1 MRIAVLLATA
11 AIVAYS
17 SNLLLHIEGDASPNV
32 LSAASWIAEGNADLD
47 EYAARAPFTRQ
58 TIDGHIYP
66 ITPPGTAL
74 LMVVPVWLAMTQG
87 ADPGTYE
94 FLAALGKIA
103 GVVAAGIS
111 VAFVYLACATV
122 ARPLPAVVAAVAY
135 GFGTTVWSVSAQQIW
150 MHGPAQLLVALGI
163 YLLARPRSTP
173 RAGFAMGLATIVRPV
188 DAFVA
193 GLGLLAARRR
203 GFATR
208 YIAWG
213 LPAVAFLVTYYVIA
227 YRGLRESY
235 GEAVQLV
242 FPPPGLLG
250 ILVSPSR
257 GLFVYSPFV
266 IFAVVG
272 FVMAWRASADHRSL
286 LVREMSLATLG
297 IYAVYASFG
306 SWWGGWAF
314 GSRYM
319 SDAQPLLALGLA
331 YGIDRGLLA
340 HFVWRIAFAAALAW
354 SVLVNFAGAGWY
366 YFFWN
371 GYHWD
376 VTPNI
381 DQTAHRVWDWAD
393 TQWGFVLRRMVLDP
407 GFTLIPALSG
417 AVIAAL
423 IVWRALV
430 AALRR
435 SLVAPAQHE
444 EVVQA

>member
-32 LSAASWIAEGNADLD
+32 LSAASWVAQGNADLD

-66 ITPPGTAL
+66 VTPPGTAL

-94 FLAALGKIA
+94 FLATLGKIA
-103 GVVAAGIS
+103 GVLAAGIS
-111 VAFVYLACATV
+111 VAFVYLACA
-122 ARPLPAVVAAVAY
+122 ALGRPIPALVAAVAY
-135 GFGTTVWSVSAQQIW
+135 AFGTTVWSVSAQQIW
-150 MHGPAQLLVALGI
+150 MHGPAQLFVAIGL
-163 YLLARPRSTP
+163 YLLAKPRGTP
-173 RAGFAMGLATIVRPV
+173 LAGFAMGLATIIRPV
-188 DAFVA
+188 DALVA
-193 GLGLLAARRR
+193 GIGVLAARRR
-203 GFATR
+203 GFAAR

-213 LPAVAFLVTYYVIA
+213 LPAGAFLLTYYVLA

-235 GEAVQLV
+235 GEDLQLV

-250 ILVSPSR
+250 LLVSPSR

-266 IFAVVG
+266 VFALVG
-272 FVMAWRASADHRSL
+272 FVMAWRASADQRAL

-297 IYAVYASFG
+297 TYAVYATFG

-340 HFVWRIAFAAALAW
+340 HALSRMAFAAALAW

-381 DQTAHRVWDWAD
+381 DHTAHRVWDWAD
-393 TQWGFVLRRMVLDP
+393 PQWGFVLRRMVFDP
-407 GFTLIPALSG
+407 GFTLVPVLIG
-417 AVIAAL
+417 AAIAAFV
-423 IVWRALV
+423 VWRAL
-430 AALRR
+430 AAARR
-435 SLVAPAQHE
+435 LPLSPAEHE
-444 EVVQA
+444 EVVHA